1 MNKLVAITT
10 VIALLAASSVY
21 FNQDVSSSLNS
32 DIPSEVIVAFDQWK
46 LTHKR
51 LYSTP
56 QEQNHRLSVFYE
68 NYKLVEEVNSKKLSY
83 TYGLNAFSDMSS
95 EEFQAKY
102 LQKAVDIEKV
112 AEGTLGSVD
121 ANQIFTESLGQQ

>member
-46 LTHKR
+46 LAQKR

-68 NYKLVEEVNSKKLSY
+68 NYKIVEEVNSKKLSY
-83 TYGLNAFSDMSS
+83 TYGLNAFSDLSD
-95 EEFQAKY
+95 EEFMAKY
-102 LQKAVDIEKV
+102 LQKPETVENPS
-112 AEGTLGSVD
+112 E
-121 ANQIFTESLGQQ
+121 ESLAMQDAAALFEQKLG